1 MGVIAYKIWYDL
13 WENRGRTL
21 RVVVIIAIGAFAV
34 GAVLGAK
41 ALILQD
47 VTRTWLASHPA
58 TIGLEVNPS
67 VDDTLL
73 ASLENLREVETVE
86 GRFQDKTMRWRRSP
100 QDPWQPASLVALE
113 DYEDQT
119 IRQVNLDQGDW
130 PRRKLMGVQRGR
142 GLAEGD
148 QVQLDID
155 TKVYAVELNGVLYDA
170 AYGPP
175 AMAPDPVF
183 FTTRERFTQLTGE
196 TGSSLILATIPHYSD
211 ARVKAA
217 ADLIQHELEKQDVE
231 VNPAIA
237 APGGFKTRT
246 SRPDQFTNQ
255 DALDTIFL
263 TLTVLAVAML
273 ILGLFLVYNTINA
286 VITQQ
291 VNQIGLMKA
300 IGARFGQILLIYVSL
315 VWVYAVLALL
325 LAIPLGALGAHG
337 LRVIMINRFGM
348 LPGPFEISP
357 AAVAVQAAVAL
368 LSPLLVAIL
377 PVYLGARVTVREAL
391 TTYGLGNASSWLDRL
406 LVKLQFIPRLASL
419 TIGNTFR
426 NKKRVLFTQITLIGA
441 GVMFM
446 MVMNMRATLT
456 YTFGEALLSIFQA
469 NVLLDLEDEVRISQ
483 IEALTRTDP
492 DVTVVEVWGAA
503 KGTARRRGRPESN
516 DDSDVNLRGLPIPS
530 LTYVPQL
537 RAGRWLQT
545 NDEYAVVLNR
555 ELAQAMGVSVGDW
568 ITIDIPTQKRESDW
582 QVVGLVFEPVDPAA
596 AIVPREGLLR
606 EIGEVGRGQSIRVQT
621 VRQDAASETAT
632 AADLRALY
640 ETHGYEVVASVQ
652 DTAHRLATERTNR
665 MALIFVI
672 LTSMAVLTAV
682 VGAVALSGTLALNVL
697 ERTREIGVM
706 RAIGARSPTIMGM
719 FMMEGIFQGVLS
731 WLVSALLSFSLF
743 RPLANALGQA
753 MFGANLDYR
762 YDFGAVL
769 TWLVIILVISTLASI
784 LPARNATRIS
794 VRESLAYA

>member
-1 MGVIAYKIWYDL
+1 MGVIGYKIWYDL
-13 WENRGRTL
+13 WENKGRTL
-21 RVVVIIAIGAFAV
+21 RVIAIIAIGAFAV
-34 GAVLGAK
+34 GTVLGAK

-47 VTRTWLASHPA
+47 ATRTWLASHPA
-58 TIGLEVNPS
+58 TIGLEVNPPVAEAVIES
-67 VDDTLL
+67 L
-73 ASLENLREVETVE
+73 ANLREVETV
-86 GRFQDKTMRWRRSP
+86 GGWFQDKTVRWRRTP
-100 QDPWQPASLVALE
+100 QEPWQPASLVALE
-113 DYEDQT
+113 DYEAQT
-119 IRQVNLDQGDW
+119 IRQVKLDQGDW
-130 PRRKLMGVQRGR
+130 PRRKLMGVQRAR
-142 GLAEGD
+142 GLAVGD
-148 QVQLDID
+148 PIELQLDNR
-155 TKVYAVELNGVLYDA
+155 VYPVALNGVLYDA
-170 AYGPP
+170 AYASP
-175 AMAPDPVF
+175 AILPDPVF
-183 FTTRERFTQLTGE
+183 FTSRERFTQLTGE
-196 TGSSLILATIPHYSD
+196 TGSGLILVTIPHYSD
-211 ARVKAA
+211 AQVKAA
-217 ADLIQHELEKQDVE
+217 ADLIQHELEKQGIE
-231 VNPAIA
+231 VNPAIS

-291 VNQIGLMKA
+291 VNQIGMMKA
-300 IGARFGQILLIYVSL
+300 IGARFGQILLIYMSL

-325 LAIPLGALGAHG
+325 LAVPLGALGAHG
-337 LRVIMINRFGM
+337 LRVIMIHRFGM
-348 LPGPFEISP
+348 LPGPFEIAP
-357 AAVAVQAAVAL
+357 AAVAVQVVVAL
-368 LSPLLVAIL
+368 LFPLLVAIL

-406 LVKLQFIPRLASL
+406 LVKLHFIPRLASL

-469 NVLLDLEDEVRISQ
+469 NVLLDLEDEARIQ
-483 IEALTRTDP
+483 QLETLARTDP

-503 KGTARRRGRPESN
+503 KGTARLRGQPESN
-516 DDSDVNLRGLPIPS
+516 DDSDVNLRGLPVPS

-537 RAGRWLQT
+537 RAGRWLQA
-545 NDEYAVVLNR
+545 NDEHAVALNR
-555 ELAQAMGVSVGDW
+555 ELAQEMGVSVGDW
-568 ITIDIPTQKRESDW
+568 ITLDIPTQKRESDW

-596 AIVPREGLLR
+596 AIVPRESLLR

-621 VRQDAASETAT
+621 MRQDAASE
-632 AADLRALY
+632 AAIAAGLRALY
-640 ETHGYEVVASVQ
+640 EAHGYEVVASAQ

-672 LTSMAVLTAV
+672 LTSMAMLTAV

-706 RAIGARSPTIMGM
+706 RAIGASSSAVAGQ
-719 FMMEGIFQGVLS
+719 FVGEGLLLGWLS
-731 WLVSALLSFSLF
+731 WLLAIPLSVPAGQRLTQAFAGIMKLELIYQFSA
-743 RPLANALGQA
+743 PGVW
-753 MFGANLDYR
+753 Y
-762 YDFGAVL
+762 
-769 TWLVIILVISTLASI
+769 WLVIVTVLAVIASWF
-784 LPARNATRIS
+784 PAQKAAQTS
-794 VRESLAYA
+794 VRESLAYV

>member
-1 MGVIAYKIWYDL
+1 MGVIGHKIWYDL

-21 RVVVIIAIGAFAV
+21 RVVAIIAIGAFAV
-34 GAVLGAK
+34 GTVLGAK

-47 VTRTWLASHPA
+47 ATRTWLASNPA
-58 TIGLEVNPS
+58 TIGLEVNPT
-67 VDDTLL
+67 VDE
-73 ASLENLREVETVE
+73 AVIESLTHLREVETVV
-86 GRFQDKTMRWRRSP
+86 GWFQDKTVRWRRTP

-113 DYEDQT
+113 DYEDQS
-119 IRQVNLDQGDW
+119 IQQVKLDQGDW

-142 GLAEGD
+142 GLAVGD
-148 QVQLDID
+148 PIELQLDNR
-155 TKVYAVELNGVLYDA
+155 VYPVALNGVLYDA
-170 AYGPP
+170 AYASP
-175 AMAPDPVF
+175 AMLPDPVF

-196 TGSSLILATIPHYSD
+196 SGSGLILATIAPYSD
-211 ARVKAA
+211 VRVQAA
-217 ADLIQHELEKQDVE
+217 ADLIQHELEKQNIE
-231 VNPAIA
+231 VNPAIS
-237 APGGFKTRT
+237 APGGFKNRT

-263 TLTVLAVAML
+263 TLTVLAIAML

-286 VITQQ
+286 VIMQQ
-291 VNQIGLMKA
+291 VNQIGMMKA

-325 LAIPLGALGAHG
+325 LAVPLGALGAHG
-337 LRVIMINRFGM
+337 LRVIMIHRFGM

-357 AAVAVQAAVAL
+357 TAVAVQALVAL

-426 NKKRVLFTQITLIGA
+426 NKKRVFFTQITLIGA

-469 NVLLDLEDEVRISQ
+469 NVLLDLEDEARIQQ

-503 KGTARRRGRPESN
+503 KGTARLRGQPESN
-516 DDSDVNLRGLPIPS
+516 DDSDLNLRGLPIPS
-530 LTYVPQL
+530 LTYVPQM
-537 RAGRWLQT
+537 RAGRWLQA

-555 ELAQAMGVSVGDW
+555 KLAQEMGVSVGDW
-568 ITIDIPTQKRESDW
+568 ITLAIPTQKRESDW

-596 AIVPREGLLR
+596 AIVPRERLLR
-606 EIGEVGRGQSIRVQT
+606 EIGEVGRGQAIRVQT
-621 VRQDAASETAT
+621 MHRDAASEAAT

-640 ETHGYEVVASVQ
+640 EIHGYEVVASAQ

-697 ERTREIGVM
+697 ERTREIGVI
-706 RAIGARSPTIMGM
+706 RAIGASAAVVAGQFIG
-719 FMMEGIFQGVLS
+719 EGLLLGWLS
-731 WLVSALLSFSLF
+731 WLLAIPLSF
-743 RPLANALGQA
+743 PAGQ
-753 MFGANLDYR
+753 L
-762 YDFGAVL
+762 L
-769 TWLVIILVISTLASI
+769 TEAFAGIMKLELIYQFSAPGVWSWLVIVTVLAIIASWF
-784 LPARNATRIS
+784 PAQKAAQTS
-794 VRESLAYA
+794 VRESLAYV